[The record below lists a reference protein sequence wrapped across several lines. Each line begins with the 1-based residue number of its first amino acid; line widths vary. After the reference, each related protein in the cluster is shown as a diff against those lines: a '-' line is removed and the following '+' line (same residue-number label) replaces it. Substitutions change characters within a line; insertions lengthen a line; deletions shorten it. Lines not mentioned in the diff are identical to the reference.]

1 MASHSQPT
9 PPTVFAVVGNP
20 NSGKT
25 TLFNALTGLR
35 QKVANYPGVTVERK
49 EGVAYS
55 QHGKPLTLIDLPG
68 TYSLSARSPDEA
80 ITQSVLLGRRADTPK
95 PDAVICIIDAS
106 NLERNL
112 FLATQVLEI
121 GLPTIIVLNMMDV
134 ARERGLTVDSEKL
147 SRLLGVVVI
156 ETCAAKGQG
165 ITQLRLAMSRS
176 DLPASGWRCPMPP
189 LFTKALDELRA
200 ALQETSGFG
209 PRRAYPEAFVLLTEG
224 PNKAAPGTK
233 PADAR
238 ALALAEQWQSRL
250 DREIPGWRSELVAL
264 RYSEIGELMR
274 DVVRR
279 VDPGRQPISERLD
292 SYLLHPL
299 YGLGVLCIVMA
310 ILFWSIFSLATPL
323 MDAIDSLTGWIGD
336 SVASLLPEGDLTSLL
351 VDGVIGGVGGV
362 VIFLPQILLL
372 FFFIGLLENTGYMAR
387 AAFLLDRIMSK
398 VGLHGKS
405 FIPLL
410 SSYACAI
417 PGIMATRTIESPKD
431 RLVTILVAPFMS
443 CSARLPVYLLM
454 IAVLIPPDKAS
465 PLAKAGLLLG
475 LYALGTA
482 GAFFFAWFF
491 KKTLLRGATPSL
503 VMELPNYR
511 MPSFREVFREMLDR
525 AYIFL
530 RRAGTV
536 ILGLSILLWFAMS
549 YPKIDSEEPGAQL
562 AGSFAGM
569 AGHALEPIISPLGY
583 DWKIGIGVVASFA
596 AREVFVSTMAI
607 TYNVEGAEE
616 DTSTL
621 VETLHAQTRPD
632 GSPVFTPL
640 VCLSLMVFYV
650 FALQCV
656 STIAVVRRETNS
668 WRWPLFQLLYMTVL
682 AWSLAAIVYQGGK
695 LLGFQ

>member
-1 MASHSQPT
+1 MASTLTTGPA
-9 PPTVFAVVGNP
+9 TVFAVVGNP

-95 PDAVICIIDAS
+95 PDVVICIIDAS

-134 ARERGLTVDSEKL
+134 ARARGLTVDSDKL
-147 SRLLGVVVI
+147 SRLLGVTVV
-156 ETCAAKGQG
+156 ETCASKGEG

-176 DLPASGWRCPMPP
+176 DLTASPWRCPMPP
-189 LFTKALDELRA
+189 LFTKALDELRDT
-200 ALQETSGFG
+200 LQQTSGYG

-224 PNKAAPGTK
+224 PRTTAPGTK
-233 PADAR
+233 PADGQ
-238 ALALAEQWQSRL
+238 ALIIAEQWQGRL

-274 DVVRR
+274 EVVRR
-279 VDPGRQPISERLD
+279 VDPGRPPLSEKLD
-292 SYLLHPL
+292 SYLLHPF
-299 YGLGVLCIVMA
+299 YGFGTLLLVMML
-310 ILFWSIFSLATPL
+310 LFWSIFSLATPL
-323 MDAIDSLTGWIGD
+323 MDAIDGLTGWLGGM
-336 SVASLLPEGDLTSLL
+336 VASFLPEGELSSLL
-351 VDGVIGGVGGV
+351 VDGIIGGVGGV

-387 AAFLLDRIMSK
+387 AAFLLDRLMSK

-454 IAVLIPPDKAS
+454 IAVLIPPDQAS

-475 LYALGTA
+475 LYVLGTA
-482 GAFFFAWFF
+482 AAFFFAWFF
-491 KKTLLRGATPSL
+491 KKTLLKGATPSL

-511 MPSFREVFREMLDR
+511 LPAFGEVFREMLDR
-525 AYIFL
+525 AHIFL

-549 YPKIDSEEPGAQL
+549 YPKVDSEEPGAQL

-569 AGHALEPIISPLGY
+569 AGHALEPIIAPIGY

-607 TYNVEGAEE
+607 TYNVEGGEE
-616 DTSTL
+616 DTDSL
-621 VETLHAQTRPD
+621 VDTLHAQTRPD

-668 WRWPLFQLLYMTVL
+668 WRWPIFQFVYMGVL
-682 AWSLAAIVYQGGK
+682 AWVVAAIVYQGGR
-695 LLGFQ
+695 LLGFE